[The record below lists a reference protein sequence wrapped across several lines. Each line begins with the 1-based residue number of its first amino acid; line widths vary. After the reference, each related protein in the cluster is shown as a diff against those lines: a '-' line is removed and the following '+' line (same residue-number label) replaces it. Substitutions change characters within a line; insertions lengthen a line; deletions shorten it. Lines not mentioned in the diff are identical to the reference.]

1 MLIVMAGPPASGK
14 STIAALVSRRL
25 GCALV
30 SVDPIEAAMWTAGVS
45 RDQPTGLAAYVVA
58 EAVAREQLRLG
69 HDVIIDAVNDVEAA
83 RQQWRDL
90 ARVAAVDVLF
100 VEVVADDAEEH
111 RRRLVERRRDI
122 EGFPEPDWES
132 VRARVRALSAWDEDR
147 IRLDFLSAPEVNA
160 DEIVAAVARRRE

>member
-1 MLIVMAGPPASGK
+1 
-14 STIAALVSRRL
+14 
-25 GCALV
+25 
-30 SVDPIEAAMWTAGVS
+30 MWTAGVS

-83 RQQWRDL
+83 LQQWRDL

-132 VRARVRALSAWDEDR
+132 VRARVRALSAWEEDR